1 MREQRAVRKR
11 VVAWVVGLATA
22 LGVAAPARA
31 QAQLP
36 VFGMIGQAEDQVAIL
51 NLVLVDPP
59 EASHPGCRVTASFV
73 DAKGQVFSDVWGN
86 PVKKTF
92 TLQPQIATWLRLYPA
107 STLAGQSRRSIRAVL
122 APVPNATTPSDCRC
136 LTANVELVD
145 PNGRTALLDNGHV
158 GMGLGPPS
166 PWPPGGTP
174 PGVTEGCAVTK

>member
-1 MREQRAVRKR
+1 MREVRTVRKR
-11 VVAWVVGLATA
+11 VLAWVLGLATS

-31 QAQLP
+31 QTQPP
-36 VFGMIGQAEDQVAIL
+36 VFGMIGLAQDQVAIL

-59 EASHPGCRVTASFV
+59 EASHPGCQVTASFV
-73 DAKGQVFSDVWGN
+73 DAKGQVFSDVSGN

-92 TLQPQIATWLRLYPA
+92 TLQPQIATGLRLYA
-107 STLAGQSRRSIRAVL
+107 ANILAGQPRRSIRAVL
-122 APVPNATTPSDCRC
+122 TPVPNPTTSSDCRC

-145 PNGRTALLDNGHV
+145 PNGRTALLDNGQV

-174 PGVTEGCAVTK
+174 PGCALTK